1 MDRSLA
7 ADITN
12 HGSHTANYSSIYNE
26 SFSTMTVPANRPQN
40 GSQLG
45 GNTQLTA
52 LAGDKPATQP
62 SVSGPFH
69 SSHDNLLA
77 ADRFIPRTNKN
88 GVKAG
93 GLAEAC
99 DAKVNRV
106 LEFNQSAPSVKRP
119 VAAADFFCQYGGAK
133 LNMFAPPG
141 SQTVGA
147 PERQTRKINTKP
159 VKILDAPG
167 LADEFYANILD
178 WSESL
183 DVMALGLGSC
193 VYAWNPQTS
202 QVNVIADLSSGP
214 SGFSDTTVSALKWT
228 DDGCIAI
235 ASSNGDVQLW
245 DAEQNTLLRTMRGR
259 CGRVSALS
267 WNDYLLSSGGRDG
280 SVWNHD
286 VRIKQHKVAE
296 LSGHNGEVCGVEW
309 RGDGRLL
316 ATGGNDNLVNIWDAR
331 TSAVPRYQLQQHEAA
346 VKALAWCPWQSS
358 VLATGGGSADK
369 KVKMWNAASGTCTET
384 LDAGAQVTSL
394 HWNSEYK
401 EIVASLGYPT
411 NGITVW
417 GQNPSLKFSKHA
429 EIPNAHDSRI
439 LHSTM
444 SADGTTLVTGSAD
457 ENLKFWN
464 MFEHQKRT
472 GMNNRSLLT
481 MGRV

>member
-1 MDRSLA
+1 MIAPS
-7 ADITN
+7 
-12 HGSHTANYSSIYNE
+12 
-26 SFSTMTVPANRPQN
+26 NRPHN
-40 GSQLG
+40 GSEMGGNAQSTLPAGHQTSLQPTLG
-45 GNTQLTA
+45 G
-52 LAGDKPATQP
+52 
-62 SVSGPFH
+62 PFQN
-69 SSHDNLLA
+69 STDNLLA
-77 ADRFIPRTNKN
+77 ADRFLPRTNKS

-99 DAKVNRV
+99 GAKVNRV
-106 LEFNQSAPSVKRP
+106 LEFNQNAPSVKRP
-119 VAAADFFCQYGGAK
+119 MAAADYLSRYGCTN
-133 LNMFAPPG
+133 LPLFTPTNAPA
-141 SQTVGA
+141 VCA

-178 WSESL
+178 WSQSL

-193 VYAWNPQTS
+193 VYAWNPHSS
-202 QVNVIADLSSGP
+202 QVSVIADLSNTP
-214 SGFSDTTVSALKWT
+214 SGVSDATVSALKWT

-235 ASSNGDVQLW
+235 ASSTGEIQLW
-245 DAEQNTLLRTMRGR
+245 DAEQSTLLRTMRGR
-259 CGRVSALS
+259 MGRVASLS

-296 LSGHNGEVCGVEW
+296 LAGHNGEVCGVEW

-331 TSAVPRYQLQQHEAA
+331 TSAVPRFQLQQHEAA

-369 KVKMWNAASGTCTET
+369 KVKMWNAASGSCTET

-394 HWNSEYK
+394 HWNEEYK

-417 GQNPSLKFSKHA
+417 GQNPNQKFSKHA
-429 EIPNAHDSRI
+429 EILNAHDSRI

-472 GMNNRSLLT
+472 GLNNRSLLT